1 MNSWWR
7 QPENGGQITL
17 LLRRKRIRLLA
28 WKSSEIWA
36 NNTEWIKKIETSQR
50 GEYVTSAL
58 TLYETLVI
66 MGGLTGKNLR
76 DKNFVQQV
84 ITPITSIKGL
94 TIEPLKSEDF
104 KKGADLMNEY
114 KLDYEDSL
122 HLAVAIRTGAQE
134 IISNDKDFDA
144 TQIKR
149 TM

>member
-1 MNSWWR
+1 MVDKSRYYLDVNVLVYWLGNH
-7 QPENGGQITL
+7 PKYGQTA
-17 LLRRKRIRLLA
+17 R
-28 WKSSEIWA
+28 
-36 NNTEWIKKIETSQR
+36 EWIKKIETSQR

-66 MGGLTGKNLR
+66 MGGLTDKNLE

-84 ITPITSIKGL
+84 INPITCIKGL
-94 TIEPLKSEDF
+94 TIESLKVEDF

-122 HLAVAIRTGAQE
+122 HLAVAIRIGARQ

>member
-1 MNSWWR
+1 MVDKSRYYLDVNVFVYWLGNH
-7 QPENGGQITL
+7 PKYGQTA
-17 LLRRKRIRLLA
+17 R
-28 WKSSEIWA
+28 
-36 NNTEWIKKIETSQR
+36 EWIEKIETSQR

-66 MGGLTGKNLR
+66 MGGLTDKNLK
-76 DKNFVQQV
+76 DKNSVQQV
-84 ITPITSIKGL
+84 INPITSIKGL
-94 TIEPLKSEDF
+94 TIESLKVEDF

-122 HLAVAIRTGAQE
+122 HLAVATRIGARE

-149 TM
+149 KM

>member
-1 MNSWWR
+1 MVDKSRFYVDVNVFVYWLGNH
-7 QPENGGQITL
+7 PKYGQV
-17 LLRRKRIRLLA
+17 A
-28 WKSSEIWA
+28 MEY
-36 NNTEWIKKIETSQR
+36 IKKMETSPR

-66 MGGLTGKNLR
+66 IGGLTGKNLK

-84 ITPITSIKGL
+84 INPITGIKGL
-94 TIEPLKSEDF
+94 VIESLRSEDF
-104 KKGADLMNEY
+104 KKASDLMNEC

-122 HLAVAIRTGAQE
+122 HLAVATRTGAQE
-134 IISNDKDFDA
+134 IISNDKDFDC

>member
-1 MNSWWR
+1 MVDKSRYYVDVNVFVYWLGNH
-7 QPENGGQITL
+7 PKYGQI
-17 LLRRKRIRLLA
+17 A
-28 WKSSEIWA
+28 MEY
-36 NNTEWIKKIETSQR
+36 IKKMETSPR

-66 MGGLTGKNLR
+66 ISGLTGKNLK
-76 DKNFVQQV
+76 DMNFVQQV
-84 ITPITSIKGL
+84 INPLNSIKGL
-94 TIEPLKSEDF
+94 VIESLRSEDF
-104 KKGADLMNEY
+104 KKASDLMNEC

-122 HLAVAIRTGAQE
+122 HLAVATRTGAQE

>member
-1 MNSWWR
+1 MVDKSRFYVDVNVFVYWLGNH
-7 QPENGGQITL
+7 PKYGQVAL
-17 LLRRKRIRLLA
+17 
-28 WKSSEIWA
+28 
-36 NNTEWIKKIETSQR
+36 EWIKKMEASPR

-66 MGGLTGKNLR
+66 IGGLTGKNLK

-84 ITPITSIKGL
+84 IKPMNSIKGL
-94 TIEPLKSEDF
+94 VIEPLRSEDF
-104 KKGADLMNEY
+104 TKAADLLNEF
-114 KLDYEDSL
+114 KFDFEDSL

-134 IISNDKDFDA
+134 IISNDKGFDA

>member
-1 MNSWWR
+1 MVDKSRYYLDVNIFVYWLGNH
-7 QPENGGQITL
+7 PKYGQT
-17 LLRRKRIRLLA
+17 A
-28 WKSSEIWA
+28 Q
-36 NNTEWIKKIETSQR
+36 EWIKKIETSQR

-66 MGGLTGKNLR
+66 MGSLTGKNLK

-84 ITPITSIKGL
+84 INPITSIKGL
-94 TIEPLKSEDF
+94 LIESLKSDDF
-104 KKGADLMNEY
+104 KKAAELMNEY

-122 HLAVAIRTGAQE
+122 HLAVAIRTGAKE
-134 IISNDKDFDA
+134 IISNDKDFDN